1 MNIVFIYVINVTCFN
16 SEGVG
21 TRSNNIDYMLT
32 KLPILSAS
40 GFLNMRLLY
49 LLKTRFKKESI
60 YAVLCVQTA
69 VPVDKTRRL

>member
-1 MNIVFIYVINVTCFN
+1 
-16 SEGVG
+16 
-21 TRSNNIDYMLT
+21 MLT
-32 KLPILSAS
+32 KSPILSAS

-69 VPVDKTRRL
+69 VPVDKTRHL